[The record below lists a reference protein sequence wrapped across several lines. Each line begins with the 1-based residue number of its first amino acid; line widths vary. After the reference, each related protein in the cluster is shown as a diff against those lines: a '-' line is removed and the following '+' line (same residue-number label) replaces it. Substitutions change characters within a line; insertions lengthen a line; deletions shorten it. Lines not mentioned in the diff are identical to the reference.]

1 MMYKELGKVLA
12 PVKTKTAGFEMV
24 IENKKAHAFMSM
36 RESLR
41 YGQLSYG
48 EEKIYITPEGESSAL
63 FIDLLMVPVR
73 PSFRH
78 KVHFDMA

>member
-1 MMYKELGKVLA
+1 
-12 PVKTKTAGFEMV
+12 
-24 IENKKAHAFMSM
+24 M

-48 EEKIYITPEGESSAL
+48 EDQIYITPEGQSSAL

-73 PSFRH
+73 PSFKH
-78 KVHFDMA
+78 KEPFDLA